1 MGRFMRNKGKKK
13 SKEKLTLDIK
23 ENVKSKTRPS
33 LLKTLIVFDTNMLR
47 EMLGKDVAYHK
58 FTFGKSYNEL
68 KDFIVDNG
76 LSDYVNLTVSTMV
89 IEELKKQKKK
99 AYLDDIRNLKEII
112 ERLKGLPH
120 INKDSMQIP
129 NDDFDCEAF
138 VEENARRFIEENAIN
153 TLTLEEKHAN
163 SILSNMIKKVT
174 AVDSPD
180 SPFAKTKHYSDA
192 GFKDGIIWETLMHYE
207 KVQDFNKVI
216 FLSKDGDYKQNCI
229 DDFKAKWNRFITIEK
244 GESNVI
250 AELKKDYGDY
260 INEREIYN
268 FAESDYFRQ
277 YLFELLKEKS
287 EIAIDGVN
295 LKIENFS
302 ITNLCA
308 IVGRKPPT
316 DDEDERI
323 VIYSEIEIFFTQE
336 KQKKELF
343 IKAETILA
351 DDISKDIIETTFEP
365 ELR

>member
-13 SKEKLTLDIK
+13 SKEKSILDVK
-23 ENVKSKTRPS
+23 EEVKSKTGPS

-47 EMLGKDVAYHK
+47 EMLGKEVAYHK

-68 KDFIVDNG
+68 KGFIVDNG
-76 LSDYVNLTVSTMV
+76 LSDYVSLTVSTMV

-99 AYLDDIRNLKEII
+99 AYLDDIRNLKEIV

-120 INKDSMQIP
+120 INEDSIQIP

-138 VEENARRFIEENAIN
+138 VEENAIRFIEDNAIS
-153 TLTLEEKHAN
+153 TLVLEEKHAS

-174 AVDSPD
+174 AIDTPD
-180 SPFAKTKHYSDA
+180 SPFAKTKNYSDA

-207 KVQDFNKVI
+207 KVQEFDKVI

-250 AELKKDYGDY
+250 AELKRDYGNY
-260 INEREIYN
+260 IDEREIYN
-268 FAESDYFRQ
+268 FAESDYFSE
-277 YLFELLKEKS
+277 YLFDLLKDKS
-287 EIAIDGVN
+287 EIVIGGIS
-295 LKIENFS
+295 LKIESFT

-323 VIYSEIEIFFTQE
+323 IIYSEIEIFFTQE

-343 IKAETILA
+343 IKTETILA
-351 DDISKDIIETTFEP
+351 DDVSKDIIETTFEP